1 MKHLVKSGFVVFVV
15 ILLGT
20 SAHAFSLG
28 TAGDYSAFIFG
39 NFGATSSDVEGRLAA
54 GGNVNIKNYS
64 IGAALPSNSGNVLVS
79 GGKLTLNSGYIHS
92 GNTVVGG
99 KASLINAGHD
109 GTVTSKALVPIDFS
123 AEETYLDNLSASLK
137 GLTPTGTVAYNNG
150 EIDLTGDGTKNLQVF
165 NIKGSEL
172 SSAWGLFNSVKNLN
186 NARLILN
193 ISGTSDKMMSMDFN
207 LGDSANNVLLNFYDA
222 TRLDL
227 GAIGISGSILAPHAD
242 VYANNGHLDGTIIA
256 ESWNGGMQINNY
268 LFNDVFPPAPVPEP
282 STFLLF
288 AAGLGGFALWR
299 RKRS

>member
-1 MKHLVKSGFVVFVV
+1 VI

-20 SAHAFSLG
+20 SAYAFSLG
-28 TAGDYSAFIFG
+28 TAGDYNAFVFG
-39 NFGATSSDVEGRLAA
+39 NFGATSSDVEGRVAA
-54 GGNVNIKNYS
+54 AGNVNIKNYS
-64 IGAALPSNSGNVLVS
+64 IGAALPSNSGNVLVA
-79 GGKLTLNSGYIHS
+79 GGNLTLTSGYIHG

-99 KASLINAGHD
+99 TATLKKAGYD
-109 GTVTSKALVPIDFS
+109 GTVTSIANVPINFS
-123 AEETYLDNLSASLK
+123 AEETYLDNLSDSLK
-137 GLTPTGTVAYNNG
+137 DLTRTGTVVYKNNG
-150 EIDLTGDGTKNLQVF
+150 GIYLTGDGTNNLQVF
-165 NIKGSEL
+165 NIDGSKL
-172 SSAWGLFNSVKNLN
+172 SSAWGLYNSVNLN

-193 ISGTSDKMMSMDFN
+193 ISGTWDKMMSMAFN
-207 LGDSANNVLLNFYDA
+207 LEDSANNVLLNFYDA

-268 LFNDVFPPAPVPEP
+268 LFNDDFPPAPVPEP

-288 AAGLGGFALWR
+288 GAGLAGFALWR